1 MDINRRLNKIIFN
14 KFNLQIDFL
23 TDSMTLEGLLR
34 SLSKKGLKLEKEAR
48 ELDEKALLAYHSEQ
62 AKFDLYQRLAG
73 EAEARAVQKRMN
85 MTDTQRRVIFPYES
99 YDVPVNQLIVR
110 TK

>member
-1 MDINRRLNKIIFN
+1 MQMNP
-14 KFNLQIDFL
+14 
-23 TDSMTLEGLLR
+23 
-34 SLSKKGLKLEKEAR
+34 SLVQR
-48 ELDEKALLAYHSEQ
+48 TPDEIYN
-62 AKFDLYQRLAG
+62 RLAG

-110 TK
+110 TP